1 MRTQWEDG
9 LWTKKQELTRHQIC
23 WCLDLE
29 LLSLHNCE
37 KHMFVVWVTSPLQP
51 KQTKTP
57 WANRDGDWSAAAGSQ
72 GIPPSIPSSYW
83 KLGRAKN
90 TPCLKPLEG
99 AWVYP
104 HLDFGSLDTRTGRE
118 YISVVL
124 SHQVCV
130 LCHGSH
136 PGLPHCR
143 WILYW
148 LSHQGSPKCLCPPKI
163 HLL

>member
-9 LWTKKQELTRHQIC
+9 LWTRKQELTRHQIC

-29 LLSLHNCE
+29 LLSFHNCE
-37 KHMFVVWVTSPLQP
+37 KHMFIVWITSPLQP

-57 WANRDGDWSAAAGSQ
+57 WANRGGDWSDAAGSQ

-104 HLDFGSLDTRTGRE
+104 YLDFGPLDTRTGRE

-124 SHQVCV
+124 SHQVCDP
-130 LCHGSH
+130 LSWQ
-136 PGLPHCR
+136 PSR
-143 WILYW
+143 WTLYW
-148 LSHQGSPKCLCPPKI
+148 VSHQGSPKCLCPPKI